1 MAIERDEA
9 VRVCRLIAGLVVTD
23 DELDEKEDAFIERM
37 LASFGIPSSDRNEI
51 FPIVDKSEAASALKE
66 MTGELQQQTLDLLI
80 KAAAVD
86 GKIVAE
92 EQAYLDAVADAVGL
106 ARDEL
111 ARRVKAALA
120 GTS

>member
-23 DELDEKEDAFIERM
+23 DELDDKEDAFIERM

-51 FPIVDKSEAASALKE
+51 FPIVDKSEAAAALKE
-66 MTGELQQQTLDLLI
+66 MTSELQQRTVDLLI

-92 EQAYLDAVADAVGL
+92 EQAYLDAVANAVGL
-106 ARDEL
+106 AHDEL
-111 ARRVKAALA
+111 ERRVKAALA
-120 GTS
+120 GG